1 MDGFGLVLGGGGA
14 KGAYEI
20 GVWKAL
26 RELDV
31 PIKAVAGTSVGALN
45 GAIIVQGDFD
55 VAYELWTTISI
66 ENVINVEKEIV
77 AAGEGSRKTIPLINT
92 IKNLIT
98 NGGLDV
104 SPLKE
109 MLNKVIDEEKI
120 RKSPIDLGIVTFSLT
135 DFKPVEVFK
144 DEIPEGKLV
153 DYLLAS
159 ACFPAFKPHEI
170 DNKKFID
177 GGIYDNIPLSLM
189 LKKDIKNII
198 TVDISGVG
206 FVKRV
211 NKRGVNIIEIKNSE
225 DLGGTLEFD
234 GERSKENIELGY
246 LDTLRVFGK
255 LKGHKYYFIPNKE
268 FDEGKEFIKSLD
280 INYLKRMYA
289 FLGLDIGVRKSAAN
303 KIILDKIIRTIQQY
317 SNGKLSL
324 EGVFPA
330 MLEIAAEQLGIERK
344 RVYTLKELSERI
356 LEEYNKII
364 ESENYK
370 ENMPW
375 INRLLL
381 ARTQLEFD
389 KELLKNA
396 FDKKY
401 LISYDANIE
410 EKDEK
415 VKRMRRFI
423 AMAFPKIAISNMLIA
438 LLLEREQVQREK
450 AVD

>member
-1 MDGFGLVLGGGGA
+1 
-14 KGAYEI
+14 
-20 GVWKAL
+20 
-26 RELDV
+26 
-31 PIKAVAGTSVGALN
+31 
-45 GAIIVQGDFD
+45 
-55 VAYELWTTISI
+55 
-66 ENVINVEKEIV
+66 
-77 AAGEGSRKTIPLINT
+77 
-92 IKNLIT
+92 
-98 NGGLDV
+98 
-104 SPLKE
+104 
-109 MLNKVIDEEKI
+109 MLNKVIDEDKI
-120 RKSPIDLGIVTFSLT
+120 RRSPIDLGIVTFSLT

-211 NKRGVNIIEIKNSE
+211 NKRGINIIEIKNSE

-423 AMAFPKIAISNMLIA
+423 AMAFPKIVISNMLIA
-438 LLLEREQVQREK
+438 LLLERENVQREK

>member
-1 MDGFGLVLGGGGA
+1 M
-14 KGAYEI
+14 
-20 GVWKAL
+20 
-26 RELDV
+26 
-31 PIKAVAGTSVGALN
+31 
-45 GAIIVQGDFD
+45 
-55 VAYELWTTISI
+55 
-66 ENVINVEKEIV
+66 
-77 AAGEGSRKTIPLINT
+77 
-92 IKNLIT
+92 
-98 NGGLDV
+98 
-104 SPLKE
+104 
-109 MLNKVIDEEKI
+109 
-120 RKSPIDLGIVTFSLT
+120 
-135 DFKPVEVFK
+135 
-144 DEIPEGKLV
+144 
-153 DYLLAS
+153 
-159 ACFPAFKPHEI
+159 
-170 DNKKFID
+170 
-177 GGIYDNIPLSLM
+177 
-189 LKKDIKNII
+189 
-198 TVDISGVG
+198 
-206 FVKRV
+206 
-211 NKRGVNIIEIKNSE
+211 
-225 DLGGTLEFD
+225 
-234 GERSKENIELGY
+234 
-246 LDTLRVFGK
+246 FGK
-255 LKGHKYYFIPNKE
+255 LKGHKYYFIPNKDFE
-268 FDEGKEFIKSLD
+268 EGKEFIKSLD

-438 LLLEREQVQREK
+438 LLLERENVRREK

>member
-31 PIKAVAGTSVGALN
+31 PIKAVTGTSVGALN

-77 AAGEGSRKTIPLINT
+77 AAGEGGRKTIPIINT

-109 MLNKVIDEEKI
+109 MLNKVIDEDKI
-120 RKSPIDLGIVTFSLT
+120 RRSPIDLGIVTFSLT

-211 NKRGVNIIEIKNSE
+211 NKRGINIIEIKNSE

-423 AMAFPKIAISNMLIA
+423 AMAFPKIVISNMLIA
-438 LLLEREQVQREK
+438 LLLERENVQREK